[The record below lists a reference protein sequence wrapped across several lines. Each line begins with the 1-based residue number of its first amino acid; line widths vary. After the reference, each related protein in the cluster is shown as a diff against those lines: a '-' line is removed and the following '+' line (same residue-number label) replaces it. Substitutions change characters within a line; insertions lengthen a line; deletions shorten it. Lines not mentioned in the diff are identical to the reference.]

1 MYDKGD
7 PLFEVLDKFLDLVGW
22 PSVPEEPLAI
32 LVSGHD
38 VAPRTQTNDRHSANH
53 QPRRD

>member
-32 LVSGHD
+32 LVFGHD